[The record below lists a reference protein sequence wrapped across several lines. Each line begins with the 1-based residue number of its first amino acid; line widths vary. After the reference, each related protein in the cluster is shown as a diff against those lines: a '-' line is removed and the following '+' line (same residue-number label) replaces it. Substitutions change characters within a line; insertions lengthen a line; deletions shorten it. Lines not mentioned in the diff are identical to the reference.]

1 MAKGRQRKFSKANL
15 KEKHGETCMC
25 RRCRAR
31 DFSIELRPIRLKA
44 VSIKDFLRDDEPET

>member
-15 KEKHGETCMC
+15 KERHGETCMC